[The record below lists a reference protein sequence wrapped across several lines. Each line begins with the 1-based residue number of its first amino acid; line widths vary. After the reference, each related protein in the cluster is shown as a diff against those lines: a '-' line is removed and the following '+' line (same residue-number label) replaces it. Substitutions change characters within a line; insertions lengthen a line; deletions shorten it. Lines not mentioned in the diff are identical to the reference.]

1 MTAAEEV
8 TMRNDET
15 APSAQEEHVRPHDF
29 SAGSQTE
36 KRRLLLLVRTGLT
49 LAIGY
54 LLIFSSESKQLPLS
68 HLSFVVLYLGSNIL
82 IALLPARVL
91 ATATFD
97 VALVLAD
104 TAATSFALLLIPETN
119 TDVFVFYFAIVLLAS
134 ISDRATISLMAP
146 VVTSIAY
153 FAFLIARH
161 GMAEVMQPAIL
172 LRVPFFLLAGAFY
185 GFFVDRVRRGQIAT
199 AAAQQRE
206 AARTEF
212 LSLITHD
219 LKQPLWVA
227 QQSAAMLYDQLDRG
241 DDGARALTAQVMVS
255 LRRMEALTLNFLDLG
270 GIESR
275 GIKLFPQRASLNAV
289 VEDLIESYGPAFE
302 LEQLRLEVELDQH
315 IGTTSFDPLQLQRA
329 LANLVD
335 NAVKFT
341 PEGGTITIRT
351 SAQAG
356 SLRIVVGDSGPGI
369 PAERVATLFTGF
381 QTGRDTTGRRST
393 GLGLY
398 ITAAIVAAH
407 GGTIEI
413 DRERR
418 DGTWFTIE
426 LPLRT
431 AEETAPEAES
441 QLPLAA
447 AVPG

>member
-1 MTAAEEV
+1 MISDQEAPAAEGRGAS
-8 TMRNDET
+8 T
-15 APSAQEEHVRPHDF
+15 EELV
-29 SAGSQTE
+29 AGTPME

-54 LLIFSSESKQLPLS
+54 LLIFSSETRQLPLS
-68 HLSFVVLYLGSNIL
+68 HLLFVILYLGSNIL
-82 IALLPARVL
+82 IATLPERIL

-97 VALVLAD
+97 IVLVLAD
-104 TAATSFALLLIPETN
+104 TAATSFALLLIPEAN
-119 TDVFVFYFAIVLLAS
+119 TDVFVFYFVIVLLAS
-134 ISDRATISLMAP
+134 ISDRVTISLMAP
-146 VVTSIAY
+146 IVTSIAY
-153 FAFLIARH
+153 FAFLIARY
-161 GMAEVMQPAIL
+161 GVAEVMRPAIL
-172 LRVPFFLLAGAFY
+172 LRMPFFLLAGAFY

-219 LKQPLWVA
+219 LKQPLWIA
-227 QQSAAMLYDQLDRG
+227 QQSAAMLYEQLERN
-241 DDGARALTAQVMVS
+241 DGGPRALTAQVMVS

-270 GIESR
+270 RIESR
-275 GIKLFPQRASLNAV
+275 GIKVFPQWASINDV

-302 LEQLRLEVELDQH
+302 LKRLRLDVVLDQR
-315 IGTTSFDPLQLQRA
+315 IGTASFDPLQMQRA
-329 LANLVD
+329 LANLID

-341 PEGGTITIRT
+341 PEAGMIAIRT
-351 SAQAG
+351 AACDG
-356 SLRIVVGDSGPGI
+356 TLRIVVGDSGPGI
-369 PAERVATLFTGF
+369 PPDRIATLFSRF
-381 QTGRDTTGRRST
+381 QAGRDTADRRST

-407 GGTIEI
+407 GGTIEV

-426 LPLRT
+426 VPLHK
-431 AEETAPEAES
+431 AEEQEQAAES
-441 QLPLAA
+441 RVPLAA